1 MTPSEWL
8 AADPERRIIEPV
20 YQVGKDNYLSTAK
33 DPNGPIKVYNAIGDS
48 ASEAADNLR
57 DQLGLE

>member
-8 AADPERRIIEPV
+8 AADSDRRIIEPV
-20 YQVGKDNYLSTAK
+20 YQVGKDNYLSTAH
-33 DPNGPIKVYNAIGDS
+33 DPNGPIKVYNAIGDNKAE
-48 ASEAADNLR
+48 ASDNLR